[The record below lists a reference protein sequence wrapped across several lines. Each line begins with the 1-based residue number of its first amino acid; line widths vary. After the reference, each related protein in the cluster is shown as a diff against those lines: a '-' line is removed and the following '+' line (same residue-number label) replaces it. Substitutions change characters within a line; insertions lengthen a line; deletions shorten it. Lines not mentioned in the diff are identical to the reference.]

1 MRLAVYQGNAEP
13 LAFDANLA
21 LVDRAAEEASAGGAE
36 LLLTPELFVTGYA
49 PALISSSVT
58 PADVARL
65 AGKLTGIA
73 GRHGIGLLYSL
84 PGPGPANDR
93 GITAT
98 LVDAAGAALASYTK
112 THLFGPAERA
122 AFRPGVDAPAITTFG
137 GTRVGI
143 ALCYDIEFPEVAR
156 AAALRGAELL
166 LVPTALG
173 AGFENVCTVLVPAR
187 ALENSLTVAYA
198 NHSGIE
204 DDFLFAGSSV
214 IADPAGEIVA
224 RAGTASE
231 IIYGEVRPAEPEVD
245 YLRDRRADL
254 YPLWDV
260 SVPSKET
267 P

>member
-1 MRLAVYQGNAEP
+1 
-13 LAFDANLA
+13 
-21 LVDRAAEEASAGGAE
+21 
-36 LLLTPELFVTGYA
+36 
-49 PALISSSVT
+49 
-58 PADVARL
+58 
-65 AGKLTGIA
+65 
-73 GRHGIGLLYSL
+73 
-84 PGPGPANDR
+84 
-93 GITAT
+93 
-98 LVDAAGAALASYTK
+98 
-112 THLFGPAERA
+112 
-122 AFRPGVDAPAITTFG
+122 
-137 GTRVGI
+137 
-143 ALCYDIEFPEVAR
+143 
-156 AAALRGAELL
+156 
-166 LVPTALG
+166 
-173 AGFENVCTVLVPAR
+173 